1 MNDAESRLVRDAQRG
16 ESKAV
21 QELFRRH
28 WPSAWQAAYAVT
40 GRRELAND
48 AAQEAFSRA
57 ISSLDTFDARRPL
70 RPWVTKIAVNAAIDE
85 LRREGRL
92 SFIDEPESIVVEPAE
107 DPNDVLNAVARL
119 SADRRVIVALH
130 YWLDYSTPEIAELL
144 DLPLGTVASR
154 LSRALDEL
162 RLNLE
167 AEHV

>member
-16 ESKAV
+16 GSKAV

-28 WPSAWQAAYAVT
+28 WPSVWQAAYAVA

-92 SFIDEPESIVVEPAE
+92 NFIDEPESIVEPAE
-107 DPNDVLNAVARL
+107 DPNDVLNAVTRL
-119 SADRRVIVALH
+119 SADRRMIVALH

>member
-1 MNDAESRLVRDAQRG
+1 MADPESRLIREAQRG
-16 ESKAV
+16 AAGAAD
-21 QELFRRH
+21 ELFRRH
-28 WPSAWQAAYAVT
+28 WRSVWQAAYAVT

-48 AAQEAFSRA
+48 AAQEAFVRA
-57 ISSLDTFDARRPL
+57 ISSLDTFDANRPL

-92 SFIDEPESIVVEPAE
+92 TLTDEPEPTPVEPAE
-107 DPNDVLNAVARL
+107 RQDDVLEAVARL
-119 SADRRVIVALH
+119 SSDRRVVLALH
-130 YWLDYSTPEIAELL
+130 YWLDYSTPEISELL

-154 LSRALDEL
+154 LSRALNEL

>member
-1 MNDAESRLVRDAQRG
+1 MADPESRLIREAQRG
-16 ESKAV
+16 AARAAD
-21 QELFRRH
+21 ELFRRH
-28 WPSAWQAAYAVT
+28 WPSVWQAAYAVT

-48 AAQEAFSRA
+48 AAQEAFVRA
-57 ISSLDTFDARRPL
+57 ISSLDTFDANRPL

-92 SFIDEPESIVVEPAE
+92 TFTDEPEPTSV
-107 DPNDVLNAVARL
+107 DPEEHQDDVLKAVARL
-119 SADRRVIVALH
+119 AVNRRVVLALH
-130 YWLDYSTPEIAELL
+130 YWLDYSTPEISELL

-154 LSRALDEL
+154 LSRALKEL